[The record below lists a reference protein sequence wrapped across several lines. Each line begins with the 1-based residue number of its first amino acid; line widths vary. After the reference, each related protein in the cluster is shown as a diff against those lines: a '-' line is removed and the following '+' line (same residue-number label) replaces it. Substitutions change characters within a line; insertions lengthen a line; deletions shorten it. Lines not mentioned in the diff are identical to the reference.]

1 MSLQTIDYRK
11 PILAATYGA
20 CMGHRKYVNLPEGE
34 AGLAWILT
42 SFGVREKERYMK

>member
-20 CMGHRKYVNLPEGE
+20 CMGHRKYVNLPEG
-34 AGLAWILT
+34 AW
-42 SFGVREKERYMK
+42 FGMDFDFSGFAKKRGI